1 MAPDLTGAA
10 DTLIM
15 ADGGAQAAAGGD
27 PAAIVEVAV
36 EVGVAAPDYEREP
49 TPPEKAALV
58 RHWWDRT
65 AETADFKAAVD
76 RQVKD
81 IEVLEGGT
89 SEEVDDA
96 AEVTINHVYRNAVQ
110 GVALCAPDVM
120 KIEWKPREEVKPLP
134 GTPIPP
140 EVIARRRQQQGLASV
155 MTVLFRRF
163 AEMGNLEEKFEAL
176 IQDSFHFRIAI
187 AKVWWQ
193 RSLASDPLGE
203 SRLPDEQDLLARARV
218 LVELYDRGEFSKQ
231 DPQYEELR
239 NCLKSIGRTE
249 ADVKRGIVVE
259 LRPLAHY
266 RCDPS
271 VTGPEYHDTAAWES
285 DDVCMTRDE
294 ILAKWSHIKPEDL
307 ERCAVYSLDETG
319 RAIRRDREDRTTTTR
334 EVHAV
339 RQLPDTRPRS
349 DDWLL
354 CREIYDYE
362 TNTRLVLVEGLD
374 FPAVEEPIERGP
386 TGMSPFVPLIENRR
400 SGSFYGFSDTEFQAK
415 PQRQLNRLRSQEED
429 ARRNAQP
436 RWAISAQA
444 DPHNDVQRAMEA
456 PPGTITPVRTVSAK
470 SLQDEMVN
478 LAGNHEFNPVEF
490 DGSKIVQEMRKM
502 AMLPEQASGELGQA
516 EFATEVQ
523 VAAAGANALARYRQK
538 RILRAI
544 KKLLDKIAQLVL
556 LNVNQDLAIRYA
568 GPMAA
573 LYYPQHPMD
582 RREVYDGLTISVDVS
597 MDRALDYN
605 RRAEAL
611 ARLIEAFAKTGVQ
624 FDREVAA
631 KLLARFMDLGDEADD
646 LVKADPNDLVSRLM
660 AAVQADPQSLAP
672 EAAMVLVQLGQAA
685 QQISMQAAMAQQ
697 QTQPSGAQQMPPA
710 AQPGA

>member
-1 MAPDLTGAA
+1 MTPDLTGVA
-10 DTLIM
+10 DPLTT
-15 ADGGAQAAAGGD
+15 ADGGAQAAAGSD

-36 EVGVAAPDYEREP
+36 EAGVATAEYEREP

-65 AETADFKAAVD
+65 AETADFKAAVE
-76 RQVKD
+76 RQAKD

-89 SEEVDDA
+89 KAEVDDD
-96 AEVTINHVYRNAVQ
+96 AEVTINHVYRNAIQ
-110 GVALCAPDVM
+110 GVALTAPDMM

-140 EVIARRRQQQGLASV
+140 EVVQRRRQQQGLAAV
-155 MTVLFRRF
+155 TTVLFRRF

-193 RSLASDPLGE
+193 RSLASDPIGE

-218 LVELYDRGEFSKQ
+218 LIELYDRGEFSKH

-249 ADVKRGIVVE
+249 SDVKRGIVVE

-294 ILAKWSHIKPEDL
+294 ILGKWSHIKPEDL
-307 ERCAVYSLDETG
+307 ERCAIYSLDETG

-339 RQLPDTRPRS
+339 RQLPDTRPRG

-415 PQRQLNRLRSQEED
+415 PQRQLNRMRSQEED
-429 ARRNAQP
+429 GRRQARP
-436 RWAISAQA
+436 KWAINAAA
-444 DPHNDVQRAMEA
+444 DPHNDVQKAMEA
-456 PPGTITPVRTVSAK
+456 EPGTVTPIRVGTAK
-470 SLQDEMVN
+470 ALAEELVN
-478 LAGNHEFNPVEF
+478 LAGNHEFNPVEY

-544 KKLLDKIAQLVL
+544 KKLLDKIAQLIL
-556 LNVNQDLAIRYA
+556 LNVNQDLAVRYA

-573 LYYPQHPMD
+573 YYWPPNPMD
-582 RREVYDGLTISVDVS
+582 RREVYDGLTISVDVA
-597 MDRALDYN
+597 MDRQLDYA
-605 RRAEAL
+605 RRADSL
-611 ARLIEAFAKTGVQ
+611 AKLIEAFAKTGVQ

-646 LVKADPNDLVSRLM
+646 LVQSDPNELVARLM
-660 AAVQADPQSLAP
+660 AAVQENPQALAP
-672 EAAMVLVQLGQAA
+672 EAALVLVQLGQAA
-685 QQISMQAAMAQQ
+685 QQMAMQAAMAAQP
-697 QTQPSGAQQMPPA
+697 QTQPAGAPQPPA
-710 AQPGA
+710 APPGA